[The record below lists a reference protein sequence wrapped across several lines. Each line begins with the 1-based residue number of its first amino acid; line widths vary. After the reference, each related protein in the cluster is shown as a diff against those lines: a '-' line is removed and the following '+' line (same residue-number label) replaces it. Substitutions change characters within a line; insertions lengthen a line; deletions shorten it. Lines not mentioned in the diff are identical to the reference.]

1 LAVNIVCHLPF
12 YSKNAVIAFIF
23 IHLCNMRK
31 FFLTVAYKG
40 TAYHG
45 WQKQPNAVSVQEKI
59 ETSLSTLLQTET
71 AILGSGRTDTGV
83 HATAQVFQL
92 ELPNDIDISQIV
104 YRLNKLL
111 PHDIAVSDYKEVNED
126 THARFD
132 AVSRSY
138 EYHINTKKNAF
149 TQDLSYYFTH
159 SLDVPLMNE
168 AAESMKAFTDFESFS
183 KVKTDVNTFNCEI
196 FEAIWKPHNELL
208 VFHVSANRF
217 LRGMVRTIVGTLL
230 EVGLHNLTV
239 EGFKN
244 IIESKDR
251 KAAGR
256 SVPAHGLFLTS
267 VKYPQKIYKAD

>member
-1 LAVNIVCHLPF
+1 
-12 YSKNAVIAFIF
+12 
-23 IHLCNMRK
+23 
-31 FFLTVAYKG
+31 
-40 TAYHG
+40 
-45 WQKQPNAVSVQEKI
+45 
-59 ETSLSTLLQTET
+59 
-71 AILGSGRTDTGV
+71 
-83 HATAQVFQL
+83 
-92 ELPNDIDISQIV
+92 
-104 YRLNKLL
+104 
-111 PHDIAVSDYKEVNED
+111 
-126 THARFD
+126 
-132 AVSRSY
+132 
-138 EYHINTKKNAF
+138 
-149 TQDLSYYFTH
+149 
-159 SLDVPLMNE
+159 MNE

>member
-1 LAVNIVCHLPF
+1 
-12 YSKNAVIAFIF
+12 
-23 IHLCNMRK
+23 MRK

-71 AILGSGRTDTGV
+71 SILGSGRTDTGV

-92 ELPNDIDISQIV
+92 ELPNDVDISQIV

-126 THARFD
+126 AHARFD

-138 EYHINTKKNAF
+138 EYHINTNKNAF

-267 VKYPQKIYKAD
+267 VKYPKKIYKAD